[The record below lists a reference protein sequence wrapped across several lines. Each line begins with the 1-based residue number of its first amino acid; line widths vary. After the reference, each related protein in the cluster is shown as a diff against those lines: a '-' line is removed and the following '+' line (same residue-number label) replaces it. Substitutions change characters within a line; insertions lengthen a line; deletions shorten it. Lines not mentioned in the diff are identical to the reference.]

1 MTVDY
6 KKKYL
11 KYKTKYV
18 EAKKQKK
25 EKNQKKILGGDL
37 NIETEL
43 NQIMG
48 EMKIN
53 VEKFESFVKNSNENI
68 LVIVYAHWCNHCV
81 NMIRNIGSHLKSDV
95 NRERIKYLDGTKLTK
110 ELKEKLE
117 VRGFPTIL
125 KISNSN
131 SIDNLNKKHY
141 GGQREVAQMIE
152 FLNE

>member
-1 MTVDY
+1 MTIDY

-18 EAKKQKK
+18 EAKKV
-25 EKNQKKILGGDL
+25 KNQKKIVGGDL
-37 NIETEL
+37 KIETEL
-43 NQIMG
+43 NQIIG
-48 EMKIN
+48 DMKIDN
-53 VEKFESFVKNSNENI
+53 TSFESFVKNSNENI

-81 NMIRNIGSHLKSDV
+81 NMIRNIGQHLKSDV
-95 NRERIKYLDGTKLTK
+95 NRERVKYLDGTKLTE

-131 SIDNLNKKHY
+131 NIDNLNKKHY
-141 GGQREVAQMIE
+141 RGQREGVQMIE